1 MSRAGKHEPSEGIK
15 AMLPRPPRFLSILC
29 FCLAGL
35 LLLPGCAGGNRPPVD
50 YNAIAAAYYAQTNNV
65 ENVSI
70 KLTGATSKISLEGPM
85 EIAVRSYT
93 PPKSMI
99 PQGEA
104 GSQLVSGAL
113 SAVKF
118 VAGMYFG
125 RDMFNSAI
133 AGASKAPVVV
143 EQQVP
148 FFVPTPATP

>member
-1 MSRAGKHEPSEGIK
+1 MKNLILAP
-15 AMLPRPPRFLSILC
+15 LSAAL
-29 FCLAGL
+29 LAFT
-35 LLLPGCAGGNRPPVD
+35 GCGTPNREPVD
-50 YNAIAAAYYAQTNNV
+50 YNAIAQAYYAQTNSV

-70 KLTGATSKISLEGPM
+70 KLTAGNSKITLEGPM

-93 PPKSMI
+93 PPKSII
-99 PQGEA
+99 PQGET
-104 GSQLVSGAL
+104 GGKLIDGAL

-118 VAGMYFG
+118 VTGMYFG

-148 FFVPTPATP
+148 FFVPTPAAP

>member
-1 MSRAGKHEPSEGIK
+1 MKIRHS
-15 AMLPRPPRFLSILC
+15 RFLSILC

-35 LLLPGCAGGNRPPVD
+35 MLLPGCATTGGPKVD
-50 YNAIAAAYYAQTNNV
+50 YNAIAAAYYAQSNSV

-70 KLTGATSKISLEGPM
+70 KMTGETSEITLKGPM

-133 AGASKAPVVV
+133 NGASKAPVVV